1 MDPLEQLAA
10 ALDLEAPT
18 RQETA
23 SVLDLARDV
32 AHGTERRITPLATLL
47 LGMSVQRRIAEG
59 ATRSD
64 ALDAAIADLRA
75 ALPPVPGTG
84 RLGPSG
90 TSGVRWAEPWSARS
104 RPRCPPPAR

>member
-10 ALDLEAPT
+10 ALDVEAPT

-32 AHGTERRITPLATLL
+32 AHGTERKITPLATLL
-47 LGMSVQRRIAEG
+47 LGMSVQRRIDAG
-59 ATRSD
+59 ASRSD

-75 ALPPVPGTG
+75 VLPAG
-84 RLGPSG
+84 
-90 TSGVRWAEPWSARS
+90 EPPTA
-104 RPRCPPPAR
+104 